1 MAVAFGLPLQQS
13 RHAVIATVT
22 GAKAP
27 LYDSVFLHVRSAPAA
42 GH

>member
-1 MAVAFGLPLQQS
+1 MGLPLQQS

-27 LYDSVFLHVRSAPAA
+27 LYDSVFLHVRA
-42 GH
+42 GRTP